1 MPSEVTQAIGTA
13 QQYMSNQK
21 VTYEKRLL
29 GVQQNWNVTPVQDG
43 TRERIGKTLE
53 ALGVSMGQQDLQNEK
68 NQFEIA
74 KVIAPQYFE
83 KLSDKEKQTLSNA
96 QILANTGEYNL
107 IDNRYAIGV
116 LDQLRGKYTN
126 ARFNQEYRIWSQNQ
140 PLAGSLE
147 EEQQR
152 YHDFMEK
159 SFNEWSEE
167 NPNLFDNQYA
177 FYNGYLDA
185 QAENVVNVS
194 SDYLDK
200 KEKQYQQDRFT
211 TLLSQAD
218 DIFRGL
224 QYRKDITDEELRELF
239 MPFMTQVNLTQ
250 GKDPEFE
257 YKLLQEIMQ
266 KAVEHTGDQRIVNF
280 LGEFTDYRGKPI
292 KDTINPKALTEL
304 TTAQSQRMMN
314 QQAVADQKELNS
326 FTSASALRDW
336 HEKNMET
343 DPEKARRLAPFI
355 EPRAKQL
362 EAEEKALL
370 SRQARQVGLKGT
382 AETRTA
388 LYNQIINNV
397 TSGKVVGV
405 PQTEKE
411 LEALGGN
418 VAEMNVVMLARI
430 DEMVQAG
437 DDASVATMVNTP
449 LARKGLQAYFSQHLA
464 IDLNRGEMTP
474 SVAMALKLAGKS
486 GKYIEEAIGSQYAND
501 VTVLKMLVDTNGE
514 QEGLQVYRESRK
526 RLNDPDERKRIQDNL
541 KYVAVNDLSVYD
553 LYYDAETPY
562 SYNPDSLPYDITNK
576 ISKLSESYYATG
588 LYSEE
593 QSKDLARLAVQQQ
606 YVAVHGIFIPATDYQ
621 QIVNGNT
628 SRTNQALQYIMN
640 YYTNEYRYKATWN
653 SNGSQMYLS
662 VSTPDGLKSYDLDK
676 IINDVNYATDQY
688 AKQGSSSTNNYSQQE
703 VIDAIQNYV
712 DGVDVKD

>member
-1 MPSEVTQAIGTA
+1 MSSEVTQAIGTA
-13 QQYMSNQK
+13 QQYMPNQK

-326 FTSASALRDW
+326 FIGR
-336 HEKNMET
+336 
-343 DPEKARRLAPFI
+343 
-355 EPRAKQL
+355 
-362 EAEEKALL
+362 
-370 SRQARQVGLKGT
+370 
-382 AETRTA
+382 
-388 LYNQIINNV
+388 
-397 TSGKVVGV
+397 
-405 PQTEKE
+405 
-411 LEALGGN
+411 
-418 VAEMNVVMLARI
+418 
-430 DEMVQAG
+430 VQ
-437 DDASVATMVNTP
+437 
-449 LARKGLQAYFSQHLA
+449 RF
-464 IDLNRGEMTP
+464 
-474 SVAMALKLAGKS
+474 
-486 GKYIEEAIGSQYAND
+486 
-501 VTVLKMLVDTNGE
+501 
-514 QEGLQVYRESRK
+514 
-526 RLNDPDERKRIQDNL
+526 
-541 KYVAVNDLSVYD
+541 
-553 LYYDAETPY
+553 
-562 SYNPDSLPYDITNK
+562 
-576 ISKLSESYYATG
+576 
-588 LYSEE
+588 
-593 QSKDLARLAVQQQ
+593 
-606 YVAVHGIFIPATDYQ
+606 
-621 QIVNGNT
+621 
-628 SRTNQALQYIMN
+628 
-640 YYTNEYRYKATWN
+640 
-653 SNGSQMYLS
+653 
-662 VSTPDGLKSYDLDK
+662 
-676 IINDVNYATDQY
+676 
-688 AKQGSSSTNNYSQQE
+688 
-703 VIDAIQNYV
+703 
-712 DGVDVKD
+712 